1 MTTTTK
7 SKEKKV
13 IPENRIPQL
22 VCVAAFV
29 MCCPF
34 EFASAAA
41 DDSKQPLDAQL
52 LDDLDSELLND
63 LKNLPPIPR
72 MKEPEA
78 HESKAGSRGADEKEK
93 KDTKPDQIG
102 AGEDVEFGK
111 STDPLTR
118 IGQRMRTA
126 KNLIDGRNTSTQTQ
140 QLQEEILDDLT
151 ALIAKLQSQQMR
163 PSGDQSNNPGSQ
175 LRPGAGDGSADGQ
188 ADQRPERS
196 TDRVGEADTTLT
208 ALQRQRELLR
218 RMNWGSLPDRLRDQV
233 RSTRV
238 EQFLPKYARL
248 IEQYYK
254 RLADESQFQP

>member
-1 MTTTTK
+1 MIPKIRIAHVFWLAAIVVCCQLAFTSAVADE
-7 SKEKKV
+7 SK
-13 IPENRIPQL
+13 R
-22 VCVAAFV
+22 
-29 MCCPF
+29 
-34 EFASAAA
+34 
-41 DDSKQPLDAQL
+41 PLDAQL

-63 LKNLPPIPR
+63 LNDLPPVTR
-72 MKEPEA
+72 TKEPEA
-78 HESKAGSRGADEKEK
+78 HENKAGPSGTEEKVK
-93 KDTKPDQIG
+93 GDTKPDQIG
-102 AGEDVEFGK
+102 AGEDVELGK

-140 QLQEEILDDLT
+140 QLQEEILDDLA

-163 PSGDQSNNPGSQ
+163 SNDEHSNDPGSQ
-175 LRPGAGDGSADGQ
+175 LRPGAGDGNADGQ
-188 ADQRPERS
+188 ADQRPEKS
-196 TDRVGEADTTLT
+196 TDRLGNSETTLT
-208 ALQRQRELLR
+208 ALQKQRELLR

-254 RLADESQFQP
+254 RLADESQYQP